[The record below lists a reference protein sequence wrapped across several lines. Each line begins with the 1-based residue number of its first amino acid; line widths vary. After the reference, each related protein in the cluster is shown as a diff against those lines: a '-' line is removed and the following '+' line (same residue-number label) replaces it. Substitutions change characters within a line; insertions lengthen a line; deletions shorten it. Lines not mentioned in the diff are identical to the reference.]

1 MHLTSVMRSYGACG
15 LSGPQIGLPW
25 QIFVIEYTKEH
36 MKTSHEVIRK
46 IHEESIIP
54 LTVFINP
61 ELKILEITALNASA
75 EKFSWRARGWSA
87 RIAQHEYDHLQV
99 RFPRR
104 NKETYSYL

>member
-1 MHLTSVMRSYGACG
+1 MRSYGACG

-61 ELKILEITALNASA
+61 ELKILDYTPVSYYENYSS
-75 EKFSWRARGWSA
+75 ECF
-87 RIAQHEYDHLQV
+87 
-99 RFPRR
+99 RR
-104 NKETYSYL
+104 KI

>member
-1 MHLTSVMRSYGACG
+1 
-15 LSGPQIGLPW
+15 
-25 QIFVIEYTKEH
+25 

-61 ELKILEITALNASA
+61 ELKILDYTPVSYYEMCESIRGYCATVPRAYEVEITALNASA
-75 EKFSWRARGWSA
+75 EKFTWRARGWSA

-99 RFPRR
+99 RSRQR
-104 NKETYSYL
+104 NKETYTYLWF